1 MPGAGFRW
9 SGENSGLRLPNSPQ
23 VCLGAREVL
32 GPTMAGGGMYCGCL
46 TSASSWCGQA
56 SAWRPVWK
64 WLQQS
69 QMSHLCTS
77 LSRRKEP
84 LTSPDQQKPRPHW
97 DPTGRATSPPGSHPG
112 WEEASRCWA

>member
-1 MPGAGFRW
+1 
-9 SGENSGLRLPNSPQ
+9 
-23 VCLGAREVL
+23 
-32 GPTMAGGGMYCGCL
+32 MYCGCL

-56 SAWRPVWK
+56 SAWHPVWK